1 MDYNEKQDASGEIID
16 KALKSI
22 ETVLNEVE
30 QLDSIIKENQI
41 YEFKKQWK
49 EVFTSPLNIDPRQ
62 KIQEKEFKN
71 RFSYLINRMNGENKI
86 KERVIEI
93 SNNAIK
99 ELYNLWGPNR

>member
-16 KALKSI
+16 NALESI

-41 YEFKKQWK
+41 REFKKQWK
-49 EVFTSPLNIDPRQ
+49 KVFSSPVNIDPGQ
-62 KIQEKEFKN
+62 KIQEKEFKYQ
-71 RFSYLINRMNGENKI
+71 FSYLINRMNEENKI

-99 ELYNLWGPNR
+99 ELYNLWGTNR